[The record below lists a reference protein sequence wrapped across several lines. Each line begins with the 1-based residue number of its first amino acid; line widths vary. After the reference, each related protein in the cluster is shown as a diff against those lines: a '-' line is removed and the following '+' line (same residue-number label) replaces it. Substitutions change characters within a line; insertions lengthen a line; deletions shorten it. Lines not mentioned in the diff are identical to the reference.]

1 MMQRLREQWAILMQR
16 WQTLRERATE
26 LWGRLQPRDQQIVTI
41 VGVGGTVF
49 LVGIVVA
56 LCSAHL
62 SKLHRD
68 IASRAKA
75 MNEIHDLHAE
85 YMGEKQKLDTLNI
98 RLRQNGAEPKTF
110 LEDKAREL
118 NIMGSIDS
126 MQDRAAPPNDL
137 FKAQL
142 IEVNLK
148 KISLANVSRFLY
160 RIENGSAGMTVKS
173 VELYP
178 NFQDNKYLDGK
189 LMVQALRPKE

>member
-1 MMQRLREQWAILMQR
+1 MQRLREQWAILMQR
-16 WQTLRERATE
+16 WTTLRERATE
-26 LWGRLQPRDQQIVTI
+26 LWGKLSPRDQQIVTV
-41 VGVGGTVF
+41 VGVAGTVF
-49 LVGIVVA
+49 FVGVVVA
-56 LCSAHL
+56 LCGAHL

-68 IASRAKA
+68 IAERSKA
-75 MNEIHDLHAE
+75 LVEIDSLHGE
-85 YMGEKQKLDTLNI
+85 YMGEKQKLDALNI

-118 NIMGSIDS
+118 NIMGSIE
-126 MQDRAAPPNDL
+126 MTDRAAPPNDL

-142 IEVNLK
+142 IEVSLK
-148 KISLANVSRFLY
+148 KITLANVSRYLY
-160 RIENGSAGMTVKS
+160 KIETGSAGMTVKS

>member
-1 MMQRLREQWAILMQR
+1 MQKLREQWALLMRR
-16 WQTLRERATE
+16 WQTLREQGTE
-26 LWGRLQPRDQQIVTI
+26 LWGRLQPRDQQIVT
-41 VGVGGTVF
+41 VVAVAGTVF
-49 LVGIVVA
+49 LVGIVVV

-62 SKLHRD
+62 SRLHRD
-68 IASRAKA
+68 IGSRTKA
-75 MNEIHDLHAE
+75 LNEIQSLRGE
-85 YMGEKQKLDTLNI
+85 YMGEKQKLDALNI
-98 RLRQNGAEPKTF
+98 RLRQNGGEPKTF

-118 NIMGSIDS
+118 NIIGSIDS

-160 RIENGSAGMTVKS
+160 KIESGSAGMTVKS
-173 VELYP
+173 IELYP